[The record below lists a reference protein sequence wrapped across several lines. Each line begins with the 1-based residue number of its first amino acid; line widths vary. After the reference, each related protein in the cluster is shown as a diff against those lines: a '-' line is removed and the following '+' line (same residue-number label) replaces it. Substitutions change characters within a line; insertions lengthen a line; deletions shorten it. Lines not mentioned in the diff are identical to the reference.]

1 MAYAMEEV
9 LGIPDK
15 RAAKIARISM
25 RQLRYW
31 ESIGLVVPSI
41 RQQLSPRNIVRLYGF
56 QELLELMVAAELRHR
71 PGISL
76 QHIQRLVAHLRS
88 VGFSAPLREL
98 TFATHGADIYV
109 QDPQGNW
116 SGDPRLDQLVF
127 RQAIAL
133 DLLTAR
139 LESLNHRDPAAAGK
153 VVRRTGVHRRRPI
166 FAGTR
171 ILVETVQHY
180 LQEGFEAEAI
190 IEEYPSLTLADI
202 DAARH
207 YAAAS

>member
-1 MAYAMEEV
+1 MAFAMEDV
-9 LGIPDK
+9 LAVPDK
-15 RAAKIARISM
+15 RAAGLARISM

-31 ESIGLVVPSI
+31 EQIGLAVPSI
-41 RQQLSPRNIVRLYGF
+41 RRELSVRNIVRLYSF
-56 QELLELMVAAELRHR
+56 QDLLELLVVAELRHR

-76 QHIQRLVAHLRS
+76 QHIQRLVAHMRE

-98 TFATHGADIYV
+98 RFATHGKDIYV
-109 QDPQGNW
+109 QDPGGNW
-116 SGDPRLDQLVF
+116 SGDPSLDQLVF
-127 RQAIAL
+127 SQAIAL
-133 DLLTAR
+133 DTLTAR
-139 LESLNHRDPAAAGK
+139 IGALGAREKSAAGK
-153 VVRRTGVHRRRPI
+153 VVRRRGVHGSSPI

-171 ILVETVQHY
+171 ILVATVQRY

-202 DAARH
+202 DAARQ